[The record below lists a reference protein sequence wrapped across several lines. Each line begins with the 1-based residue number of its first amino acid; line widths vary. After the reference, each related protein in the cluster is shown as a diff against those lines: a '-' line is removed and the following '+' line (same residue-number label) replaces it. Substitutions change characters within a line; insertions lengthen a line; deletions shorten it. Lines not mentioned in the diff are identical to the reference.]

1 MRNLIASSLCVAA
14 LVACAPAQS
23 NSGTGSTATSGATVD
38 TLTGVVTE
46 VGADPATWMSI
57 RPASGEQS
65 LRIVGPFAP
74 IMRSVSGTE
83 VWVSG
88 RRQVDGFSVDAFE
101 VRRANG
107 VAVDDG
113 MVVVDGGKAYL
124 RASSGSRREI
134 TDPPREL
141 LGMNGARVWI
151 TRAVPGQT
159 PTYGVIARP

>member
-1 MRNLIASSLCVAA
+1 MRHIIASSLCVAA
-14 LVACAPAQS
+14 LIGCAPAQS
-23 NSGTGSTATSGATVD
+23 NSGAGASSAAAVD
-38 TLTGVVTE
+38 TLTGVVAE

-57 RPASGEQS
+57 RPSAGGQS
-65 LRIVGPFAP
+65 LRIVGPGAST
-74 IMRSVSGTE
+74 MRSVNGTE

-88 RRQVDGFSVDAFE
+88 RRQVDAFSVDAFE

-113 MVVVDGGKAYL
+113 IVVVDAGKAYL

-134 TDPPREL
+134 TDAPREL

-151 TRAVPGQT
+151 TKPVPGQT
-159 PTYGVIARP
+159 PSYGVIARP

>member
-1 MRNLIASSLCVAA
+1 MRNFIASSLCVAA
-14 LVACAPAQS
+14 LVGCAPAQS
-23 NSGTGSTATSGATVD
+23 NSGTGSTAASAATAD
-38 TLTGVVTE
+38 TLTGVVSE

-57 RPASGEQS
+57 RPAAGGQS

-74 IMRSVSGTE
+74 IMRSVNGTE

-113 MVVVDGGKAYL
+113 IVVIDAGKAYL

-134 TDPPREL
+134 TDAPREM
-141 LGMNGARVWI
+141 LGMNGARVWV
-151 TRAVPGQT
+151 TKPVAGQT

>member
-1 MRNLIASSLCVAA
+1 MRKTIVSCLCAAA
-14 LVACAPAQS
+14 LVACATPQS
-23 NSGTGSTATSGATVD
+23 NSGAGPNAASVAAAD

-57 RPASGEQS
+57 RPAAGPS

-74 IMRSVSGTE
+74 AMRSVNRTE

-88 RRQVDGFSVDAFE
+88 RRQADGFSVDAFE

-113 MVVVDGGKAYL
+113 VIAIEGGKAFLQL
-124 RASSGSRREI
+124 RSGTRREI
-134 TDPPREL
+134 PDAPPAL
-141 LGMNGARVWI
+141 LAMNGARVWI
-151 TRAVPGQT
+151 TRPVSGQA
-159 PTYGVIARP
+159 PSYGVISPP